1 MAKPIKIKVTLE
13 FNVDPDVWAN
23 EYGLDID
30 NARDDVRGYFPQ
42 LVREYVRQMKH
53 VENGVVDY
61 IRKD

>member
-1 MAKPIKIKVTLE
+1 MKPIKIKVTLE

-61 IRKD
+61 IWKD